1 MSAGTQRATVSVIVP
16 TTARAAR
23 RELIDRAIDSIV
35 DQTRVRAVPMVI
47 VNGPGR
53 DPDVTRALMADGR
66 LRVHVVEEGSL
77 ANALQVGRRL
87 VDTPWFAELDDDDM
101 LLPRALESRV
111 EALVRQDDYDCV
123 VTNGY
128 RRCFGEDTLHVAD
141 MNVVERDP
149 VRAFWDFN
157 WLLPGS
163 YLCRTD
169 RVGPDLFDGAPE
181 FLECSYLA
189 LRLATTYRI
198 RFVHSPTV
206 IWNQFTPASLSNSRR
221 FILSQPKAHEHL
233 LKLELPPYARR
244 KVLERIVVNLHS
256 GSEFLLGEGARLE
269 AWRWHLR
276 CLLRRGG
283 YRYLPYTRKLVQSTL
298 IPKRVV
304 P

>member
-1 MSAGTQRATVSVIVP
+1 MSATTERATVSVIVP
-16 TTARAAR
+16 TTALAVR
-23 RELIDRAIDSIV
+23 RSLIDRAIDSILE
-35 DQTRVRAVPMVI
+35 QTGLRAIPTVI
-47 VNGPGR
+47 VNGSAR

-66 LRVHVVEEGSL
+66 LRVHIVEEGGL

-87 VDTPWFAELDDDDM
+87 VDTPWFAELDDDDI
-101 LLPRALESRV
+101 LLPHALESRV
-111 EALVRQDDYDCV
+111 EALVRHEDHDCV

-128 RRCFGEDTLHVAD
+128 RRRLGEDTLHVAD
-141 MNVVERDP
+141 MDVIERDP
-149 VRAFWDFN
+149 IRAFWDFN

-169 RVGPDLFDGAPE
+169 RVRPDLFDGSPD

-198 RFVHSPTV
+198 RFLQNPTV
-206 IWNQFTPASLSNSRR
+206 IWHQCTPASLSNSRAY
-221 FILSQPKAHEHL
+221 ILSQPQAHEHL

-244 KVLERIVVNLHS
+244 KVLERIVASLHS
-256 GSEFLLGEGARLE
+256 GSDFFLGEGAWLE

-276 CLLRRGG
+276 CLLRQGG
-283 YRYLPYTRKLVQSTL
+283 YRYLPYTRKLLRSML